1 MTIRFKR
8 YWNGIHPGS
17 TATFSERTE
26 ARLVVEGFA
35 TRANDLDSFFDGS
48 TIGQVPLTT
57 AEQAD
62 AQARI
67 TEALA
72 RYV

>member
-26 ARLVVEGFA
+26 ARL
-35 TRANDLDSFFDGS
+35 
-48 TIGQVPLTT
+48 IGQGLAVRVDDINTFAGANFGVVPLTPE
-57 AEQAD
+57 EQAD